1 MGVANSSCPFNDNV
15 DFADMKKLFHDATPA
30 DPLSL
35 MCYIPYPNYLNRTR
49 LWTHFMHEKG
59 IHIEELNKSAK
70 FELSILTLLSEGYT
84 AGPMREAVHLVLTKR
99 RFEKYHRLQQA
110 FSTKEFL
117 QALSK
122 TAYTYKD
129 DQTLFREFTAEV
141 TGRTKAI
148 AKINAK
154 LAAEAAE
161 NEGGGDGK
169 KGKKKGK

>member
-70 FELSILTLLSEGYT
+70 FELSILTLLSEG
-84 AGPMREAVHLVLTKR
+84 

-148 AKINAK
+148 AKIKAK
-154 LAAEAAE
+154 MEAEAAG
-161 NEGGGDGK
+161 NDGDGKDK